1 MMMIRQM
8 LTVGVMAASISQDR
22 ADVKLAIAPNR
33 RGR

>member
-1 MMMIRQM
+1 MMMIQQM
-8 LTVGVMAASISQDR
+8 LTVGVMAASISQES